1 MFADS
6 FPNFEMYNKNTNPNF
21 QKVNKTESFKTK
33 THHQEKK
40 REKLM
45 INYEDK
51 KKKHIHLK

>member
-33 THHQEKK
+33 TLAKTHHQEKK
-40 REKLM
+40 IEKNL
-45 INYEDK
+45 
-51 KKKHIHLK
+51 